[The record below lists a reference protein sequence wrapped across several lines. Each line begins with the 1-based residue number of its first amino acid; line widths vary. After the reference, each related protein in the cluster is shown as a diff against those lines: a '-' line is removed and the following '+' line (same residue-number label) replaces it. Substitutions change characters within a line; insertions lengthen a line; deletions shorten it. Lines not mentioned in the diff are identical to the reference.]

1 MYGEADRIG
10 GGRDGR
16 GGSGGS
22 GGLHHPQQQQQLE
35 QHKYNQMEVEL
46 RTKITTALVK
56 GIEDGLL
63 HTSSSS
69 TSATGDAT
77 QHQRSPCYFSTKVCN
92 SITNNFTA
100 FISHQPLLFINIIQP
115 VNFLSCMLRAICPC
129 VAEICCRIFQRNWR
143 HIAACCRL
151 NSSVFFFS
159 PFFTVTHFVSLFIK
173 KTEMSQT
180 YS

>member
-10 GGRDGR
+10 GGRAGR

-100 FISHQPLLFINIIQP
+100 FISHQPPSFYKYYSACEFSFLHAACYLPVCCRNMLPNIPAQLAPYSCLLSGCLLF
-115 VNFLSCMLRAICPC
+115 
-129 VAEICCRIFQRNWR
+129 
-143 HIAACCRL
+143 
-151 NSSVFFFS
+151 FFFL
-159 PFFTVTHFVSLFIK
+159 LFL
-173 KTEMSQT
+173 Q
-180 YS
+180 